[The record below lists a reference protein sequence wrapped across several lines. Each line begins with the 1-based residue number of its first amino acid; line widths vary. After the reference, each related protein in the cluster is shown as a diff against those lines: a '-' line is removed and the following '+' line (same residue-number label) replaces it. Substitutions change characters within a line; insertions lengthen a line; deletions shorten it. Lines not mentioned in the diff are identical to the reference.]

1 MDFINKV
8 KLTISYYAFN
18 DNWDLLDRYTRA
30 DIVMR
35 YIDDIE
41 LELKGN
47 KYGVKQINFRSTFYS
62 DFEELYKKGYIDKKR
77 PLTYDF
83 NGVCVDTNIRYSEYL
98 PIKDVMQ
105 HLYRLNECYGVNLY
119 KGTFYKDTEKL
130 DIGPF
135 QRNEVPIRV
144 FPLQKDNNGD
154 KNWLS
159 MGMLATKNNPNDIKV
174 NIRDV
179 FETIPDN
186 VTEEDF

>member
-1 MDFINKV
+1 MEDILLKRDMDFINKV
-8 KLTISYYAFN
+8 KLPISYYAFN
-18 DNWDLLDRYTRA
+18 DNWDLLDRDTRA

-47 KYGVKQINFRSTFYS
+47 KY
-62 DFEELYKKGYIDKKR
+62 E
-77 PLTYDF
+77 
-83 NGVCVDTNIRYSEYL
+83 
-98 PIKDVMQ
+98 
-105 HLYRLNECYGVNLY
+105 VNLY
-119 KGTFYKDTEKL
+119 KGTYYKETEKL
-130 DIGPF
+130 DIGPL

-144 FPLQKDNNGD
+144 FPLQKDNTGD
-154 KNWLS
+154 KDWLS